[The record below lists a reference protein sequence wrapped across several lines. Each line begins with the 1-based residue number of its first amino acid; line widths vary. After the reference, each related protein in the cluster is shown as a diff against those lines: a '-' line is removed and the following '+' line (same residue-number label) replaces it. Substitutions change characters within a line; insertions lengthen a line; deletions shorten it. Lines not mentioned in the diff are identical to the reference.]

1 MECNIQNR
9 FGDDANVF
17 YPKSSR
23 IFRVNELWYFYTRE
37 EGILG
42 PFKNQYSAEEGVM
55 DFLQDLLEKNKIHA
69 A

>member
-1 MECNIQNR
+1 
-9 FGDDANVF
+9 
-17 YPKSSR
+17 
-23 IFRVNELWYFYTRE
+23 VNELWYFYTRE